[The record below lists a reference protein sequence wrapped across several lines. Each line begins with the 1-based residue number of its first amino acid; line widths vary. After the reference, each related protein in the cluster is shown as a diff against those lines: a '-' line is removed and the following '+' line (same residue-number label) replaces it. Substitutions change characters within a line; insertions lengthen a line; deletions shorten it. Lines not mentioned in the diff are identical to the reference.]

1 MPMILILILFT
12 VVYYRFDIVD
22 LPKSKNI
29 NRRARRVWIIVFEII
44 ESEFWKKVLKKK
56 IQFKDYLPTISF
68 FLRIIFSPR
77 SNI

>member
-44 ESEFWKKVLKKK
+44 ESEF
-56 IQFKDYLPTISF
+56 
-68 FLRIIFSPR
+68 
-77 SNI
+77 